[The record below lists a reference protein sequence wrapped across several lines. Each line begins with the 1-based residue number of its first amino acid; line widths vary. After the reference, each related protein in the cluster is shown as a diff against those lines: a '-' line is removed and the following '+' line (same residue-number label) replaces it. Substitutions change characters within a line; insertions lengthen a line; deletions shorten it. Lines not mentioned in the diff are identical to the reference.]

1 MYLPETSLF
10 VQRVVEEA
18 HLQTLHRGVG
28 LTMAK
33 VGNRYW
39 IPKLRKLVKKV
50 LRNCHKCKRFQAMAY
65 NAPPPGYL
73 PTTRTEGVNP
83 FQGIGIDFACPLYI
97 ASYNIE
103 YQGKKKEKLMSCYM
117 LVASQEGFT
126 CISYQTWKP
135 TSA

>member
-1 MYLPETSLF
+1 MYLPETGF
-10 VQRVVEEA
+10 FAQRVVEEA
-18 HLQTLHRGVG
+18 HLQTLHKRVG

-33 VGNRYW
+33 VRNRYW
-39 IPKLRKLVKKV
+39 IAKLRKLVKKV
-50 LRNCHKCKRFQAMAY
+50 RRNCHRCKRFQAMAY

-83 FQGIGIDFACPLYI
+83 FQGIGIDLACPK
-97 ASYNIE
+97 E
-103 YQGKKKEKLMSCYM
+103 GKKKEKHMSCYM
-117 LVASQEGFT
+117 FVASQEGFT